1 MSLRGNLCPS
11 TFYLEETVIIKE
23 VEINEK
29 ICDAEIRVIDEN
41 GVQLGIMSAREANK
55 IADEKNLDLVKI
67 SPNTNPPVCKIMD
80 YGKFRFDAAKGKRT
94 PAKTKKSP
102 SSKKFGCL

>member
-55 IADEKNLDLVKI
+55 IADEK
-67 SPNTNPPVCKIMD
+67 PGF
-80 YGKFRFDAAKGKRT
+80 GKNQPQYESAGMQNNGLR
-94 PAKTKKSP
+94 
-102 SSKKFGCL
+102 

>member
-55 IADEKNLDLVKI
+55 IAD
-67 SPNTNPPVCKIMD
+67 
-80 YGKFRFDAAKGKRT
+80 
-94 PAKTKKSP
+94 
-102 SSKKFGCL
+102 